1 MEFFALLLLFTVII
15 WTLPARWGGRS
26 LREAMRYAMG
36 VAFVGAGISHLLMPE
51 SFVIYLP
58 EVVPMREAIV
68 YISGIIEIA
77 GGLALIAG
85 RYRQQI
91 GLALAAYLVLI
102 LPGNIYV
109 AVAGIPEPTLGSQV
123 AWWLPWLR
131 LPIQAIFI
139 WWALYS
145 TGTLNLLPSRRPAL
159 TSAPFR

>member
-1 MEFFALLLLFTVII
+1 MEFFALLLLFTGVV
-15 WTLPARWGGRS
+15 WALPARWGGRS

-36 VAFVGAGISHLLMPE
+36 IAFVGAGISHLLMPE
-51 SFVIYLP
+51 SFVLYLP

-68 YISGIIEIA
+68 YISGVIEIA

-91 GLALAAYLVLI
+91 GLALAAYLVLV

-109 AVAGIPEPTLGSQV
+109 AVAGISEPTFGSQV

-131 LPIQAIFI
+131 LPFQAVFI
-139 WWALYS
+139 SWALYS
-145 TGTLNLLPSRRPAL
+145 TGALNLLPSRRQAL
-159 TSAPFR
+159 TAAPIR

>member
-1 MEFFALLLLFTVII
+1 MEFFALLLLFTGVV
-15 WTLPARWGGRS
+15 WALPARWGGRS
-26 LREAMRYAMG
+26 LREALRYAMG
-36 VAFVGAGISHLLMPE
+36 IAFVGVGISHLLMPQ
-51 SFVIYLP
+51 FMIIYLP

-91 GLALAAYLVLI
+91 GLALAAYLLLI

-109 AVAGIPEPTLGSQV
+109 AVAGIPEPTLGSPV

-131 LPIQAIFI
+131 LPFQAVFI

-145 TGTLNLLPSRRPAL
+145 TSALKLLPTSQRAL
-159 TSAPFR
+159 TPAPSR